1 MKRIFLLG
9 YPIAHSLSPAM
20 HNAALRAMGLDWQ
33 YALWEIQ
40 RDGLPDAV
48 AQLRDDTC
56 IGANVTIPHK
66 EAVVEWLDEL
76 GASACDVRAVNTI
89 VKRDG
94 RLIGE
99 NTDIAGFLQALGDVP
114 FDPRDAHTVIL
125 GAGGAARGIAFALGQ
140 AKAASLVILNRTRAR
155 AEALAEELRLRFPR
169 LQVSIEPDAEWPG
182 ADLVVNSLPVSASFD
197 LSSLRLS
204 IQAVAFDL
212 IYHLAQ
218 TPFMRQA
225 ERAGARA
232 VNGLGMLVYQGAAS
246 LRLWSGQQPPTQ
258 IMFDAA
264 RCRVMMP

>member
-1 MKRIFLLG
+1 MKQVFLLG

-33 YALWEIQ
+33 YSLLEIQ
-40 RDGLPDAV
+40 SDGLPETV
-48 AQLRDDTC
+48 ARLREETC

-76 GASACDVRAVNTI
+76 GASARDVRAVNTI
-89 VKRDG
+89 VKRNG

-99 NTDIAGFLQALGDVP
+99 NTDSVGFLQALGDVP

-140 AKAASLVILNRTRAR
+140 AGAASLVILNRTLAR
-155 AEALAEELRLRFPR
+155 AQELAQELRLCFPR
-169 LQVSIEPDAEWPG
+169 LVVFTGLDAGQPD
-182 ADLVVNSLPVSASFD
+182 ADLVVNSLPVSAPFD

-204 IQAVAFDL
+204 PQAVAFDL
-212 IYHLAQ
+212 TYHLDQ

-225 ERAGARA
+225 KRAGARA

-246 LRLWSGQQPPTQ
+246 LGLWSGQQPPIS

-264 RCRVMMP
+264 RQAMQ